1 MASFAILCPTMP
13 RILHPE
19 VEAMPDQGDVM
30 TLQEVAEYL
39 KVGAK
44 TIYSLVQRGRI
55 PGFKVGGQWRFR
67 RKDIEQWVESQ
78 MHRITRRRKQ

>member
-1 MASFAILCPTMP
+1 MP

>member
-1 MASFAILCPTMP
+1 
-13 RILHPE
+13 
-19 VEAMPDQGDVM
+19 MPDQGDVM